1 MGAVVPRVEV
11 PPRYRGPTNGVS
23 ALDVDGDTV
32 RACIDAVEAR
42 YPGFS
47 ELIFDVDGG
56 IRRYARLFL
65 NGDALAQDGV
75 DVPIADT
82 DIIQI
87 LASAAGG

>member
-1 MGAVVPRVEV
+1 VEI

-23 ALDVDGDTV
+23 ALDVEGDTV

-47 ELIFDVDGG
+47 ELIFDVDGE

-65 NGDALAQDGV
+65 NGDAIAQGGA
-75 DVPIADT
+75 DVPIANTDT
-82 DIIQI
+82 VQI